1 MHVWLFQSISDIEGG
16 THTEMGGYPYQNTIK
31 HSTVKTK
38 INLIS
43 ALNDRQNESTRKT
56 QQQNKKHQKGNGLE
70 TAEKHKNVWD
80 CKPVLVCF
88 GLGSLSGKTQ

>member
-1 MHVWLFQSISDIEGG
+1 MQHFVLEQGYPYQNG
-16 THTEMGGYPYQNTIK
+16 GGYPYQNTVK

-56 QQQNKKHQKGNGLE
+56 QQQNKKNQKGNGLE
-70 TAEKHKNVWD
+70 TAEKHKNV
-80 CKPVLVCF
+80 
-88 GLGSLSGKTQ
+88 

>member
-1 MHVWLFQSISDIEGG
+1 MYHNNLLRYKHLKNACLTVSEHFGYRRGVPILKQ
-16 THTEMGGYPYQNTIK
+16 GGYPYQNTIK

-56 QQQNKKHQKGNGLE
+56 QQQNKKNQKGNGLE
-70 TAEKHKNVWD
+70 TAEKHKNV
-80 CKPVLVCF
+80 
-88 GLGSLSGKTQ
+88 

>member
-1 MHVWLFQSISDIEGG
+1 MSDCFRAFWIQKGG
-16 THTEMGGYPYQNTIK
+16 THTKMGGYPYQNTIK

-56 QQQNKKHQKGNGLE
+56 QQQNKKKPEGKWFGNSRETQKCVRL
-70 TAEKHKNVWD
+70 
-80 CKPVLVCF
+80 
-88 GLGSLSGKTQ
+88 